1 MLIREPE
8 LGFNTQ
14 NRRTPRKGR
23 GLSYSGSD
31 NPQFPT
37 SYKGFLP
44 RRGKFY
50 SGGPVIIPPTYSGYH
65 DPPAIKFRKRDLE
78 SDQVSE
84 DQLNL
89 EAKNF
94 VTEAKCHWIDL
105 FNGFAEMTDL
115 VASDLAFFLYCM
127 LNQNLQF

>member
-23 GLSYSGSD
+23 RLS
-31 NPQFPT
+31 
-37 SYKGFLP
+37 
-44 RRGKFY
+44 Y
-50 SGGPVIIPPTYSGYH
+50 SGGPVITPPTYSGYY
-65 DPPAIKFRKRDLE
+65 DPPEIKFRKRDLE
-78 SDQVSE
+78 NVQDQE
-84 DQLNL
+84 DQLNI
-89 EAKNF
+89 EVNTAVTDAKS
-94 VTEAKCHWIDL
+94 HWIDL

-127 LNQNLQF
+127 LN

>member
-44 RRGKFY
+44 RRGKSY
-50 SGGPVIIPPTYSGYH
+50 SGGPVITPPTYSGYY

-78 SDQVSE
+78 SDQDSE

-89 EAKNF
+89 EEKN
-94 VTEAKCHWIDL
+94 VVNEAKIHWIDL
-105 FNGFAEMTDL
+105 FNGFADMTDL

-127 LNQNLQF
+127 LN

>member
-37 SYKGFLP
+37 SYTGFLP
-44 RRGKFY
+44 RKGKFY
-50 SGGPVIIPPTYSGYH
+50 SGGPVITPPTYSGYY

-78 SDQVSE
+78 SDQDSE
-84 DQLNL
+84 GQLNL
-89 EAKNF
+89 EEKNV
-94 VTEAKCHWIDL
+94 VTEAKSHWIDL

-115 VASDLAFFLYCM
+115 VASDLAFSLYCM
-127 LNQNLQF
+127 LN

>member
-23 GLSYSGSD
+23 RLS
-31 NPQFPT
+31 
-37 SYKGFLP
+37 
-44 RRGKFY
+44 Y
-50 SGGPVIIPPTYSGYH
+50 SGGPVITPPTYSGYYSGGPVVTPPTYSGYH

-78 SDQVSE
+78 SDQDSG

-89 EAKNF
+89 EEKNV
-94 VTEAKCHWIDL
+94 VTEAKSHWIDL

-127 LNQNLQF
+127 LT

>member
-37 SYKGFLP
+37 SYTGFLP
-44 RRGKFY
+44 RKGKFY
-50 SGGPVIIPPTYSGYH
+50 SGGPVITPPTYSGYH

-78 SDQVSE
+78 SEQDSE

-89 EAKNF
+89 EANTAFIPESKS
-94 VTEAKCHWIDL
+94 HWIDL

-127 LNQNLQF
+127 LN

>member
-23 GLSYSGSD
+23 RLS
-31 NPQFPT
+31 
-37 SYKGFLP
+37 
-44 RRGKFY
+44 Y
-50 SGGPVIIPPTYSGYH
+50 SGGPVITPPTYSGYH

-78 SDQVSE
+78 SDQDSG

-89 EAKNF
+89 AKKNV
-94 VTEAKCHWIDL
+94 VTEAKSHWIDL

-127 LNQNLQF
+127 LN